1 MPVRRA
7 VRLLAHKKRTLRER
21 YYYYTIPVPGS
32 QEAFGAKLAAEMRLQ
47 PAGKRNR
54 LSHRLCPPG
63 PPGRRSRAA
72 QALVAPAGAKLPR
85 TAIITAGLVFLAR
98 ALPFCCRPSGRGFER
113 LRVGEDGPMAGCRP
127 TGQEAQTAAGPRGR
141 RYLPKTA
148 RRAPQALEA
157 GAFWDHRPKSLLVCT
172 LPVLLQRVFAVFLC
186 GGLVAFLRLVRN

>member
-85 TAIITAGLVFLAR
+85 TLSLKRSLSQRTVHQA
-98 ALPFCCRPSGRGFER
+98 PGRGFGQRR
-113 LRVGEDGPMAGCRP
+113 LGEDGGYCGFSPSWRGSANRGRSQRKP
-127 TGQEAQTAAGPRGR
+127 LSPQNSPPRAAGAGGGR
-141 RYLPKTA
+141 ILGPPA
-148 RRAPQALEA
+148 
-157 GAFWDHRPKSLLVCT
+157 
-172 LPVLLQRVFAVFLC
+172 
-186 GGLVAFLRLVRN
+186 